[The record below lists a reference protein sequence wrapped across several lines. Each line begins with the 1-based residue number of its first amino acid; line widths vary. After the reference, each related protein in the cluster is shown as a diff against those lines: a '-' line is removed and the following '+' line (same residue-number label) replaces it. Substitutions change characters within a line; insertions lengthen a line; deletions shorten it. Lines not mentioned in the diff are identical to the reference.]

1 MKTKLL
7 TIATMVA
14 LMLGTITKVQAQA
27 PCLPQMHG
35 LIEHQSASCG
45 VTQMIALATG
55 WNWISTYI
63 DLNEVDGLRM
73 LEEAL
78 GDYGIT
84 IATYGDQAEY
94 VGDGLWIGLEEYM
107 WTNSEMIMVEVS
119 EDCSV
124 SLGGPVVDPSTVEIT
139 VSQGWTWI
147 GYPVASE
154 LSIQDALG
162 EFEPEFG
169 DGIANIYGLSEFLGE
184 WDGDFATLQPGQG
197 YMYYTETEGASFFFN
212 NGSKARR
219 TMSFLNMDFT
229 KQLVKSAL
237 IGEYKSTIS
246 FSKTK

>member
-14 LMLGTITKVQAQA
+14 LMLGTMTKVQAQA

-94 VGDGLWIGLEEYM
+94 VGDGLWIGLEDYM
-107 WTNSEMIMVEVS
+107 WTNSEMIMVEVN

-124 SLGGPVVDPSTVEIT
+124 SLEGPVVDPSNVEIT
-139 VSQGWTWI
+139 VSQGWNWI
-147 GYPVASE
+147 GYPIASE
-154 LSIQDALG
+154 LPIQNALG

-169 DGIANIYGLSEFLGE
+169 DGIANINGLTEFLGE

-197 YMYYTETEGASFFFN
+197 YMYYTDNEGTRSFVFQ
-212 NGSKARR
+212 NGSKAHRAYPN
-219 TMSFLNMDFT
+219 FGQLP
-229 KQLVKSAL
+229 KQSLRVMPVE
-237 IGEYKSTIS
+237 GN
-246 FSKTK
+246 